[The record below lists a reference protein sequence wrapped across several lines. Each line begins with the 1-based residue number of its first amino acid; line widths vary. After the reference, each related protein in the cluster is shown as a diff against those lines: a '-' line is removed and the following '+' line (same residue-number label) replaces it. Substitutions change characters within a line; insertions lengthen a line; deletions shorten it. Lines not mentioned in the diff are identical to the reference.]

1 MRGVALSNYI
11 FLYANVYPQKPLG
24 VQHSANE
31 SHSPEADP
39 SHPSAVPPL
48 FIVENPSH
56 PSAVPPL
63 FMVESEV
70 LLGSGHSCLC
80 LNSMI
85 FTPRA
90 ERVKNA
96 GRTLW
101 K

>member
-1 MRGVALSNYI
+1 VRGVALSNYV

-24 VQHSANE
+24 VQLSANE

-39 SHPSAVPPL
+39 SYPSAVPPL
-48 FIVENPSH
+48 FI
-56 PSAVPPL
+56 
-63 FMVESEV
+63 VESEV

-90 ERVKNA
+90 EQVKNA
-96 GRTLW
+96 GRILW